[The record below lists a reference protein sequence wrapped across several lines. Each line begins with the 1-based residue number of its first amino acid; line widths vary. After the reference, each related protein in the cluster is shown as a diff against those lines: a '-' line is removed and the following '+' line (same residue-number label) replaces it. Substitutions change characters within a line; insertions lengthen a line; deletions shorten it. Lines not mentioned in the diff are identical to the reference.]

1 MKRETLAAVVLAL
14 LAVVALGV
22 AAATLDTAVTGD
34 GGGFGGDSA
43 GSGAGPSETSED
55 ASVSDS
61 PGGEAGVSL
70 PTVCYEWLREPPA
83 LLLFGLLLL
92 TVALF
97 AYRDTGSAFA
107 GAVVAATVGTPMT
120 IALLLLSMCRPL
132 ELPDRDRFGI
142 AGDENGTFTEGG
154 GGGGGVFGE
163 GSGTVSTPELLFV
176 AVVVIALVASVLVL
190 VAASGDDEDVP
201 TTGNGS
207 DDATDP
213 SDPDLAAVART
224 AGAAADRIESESA
237 GNEVYRA
244 WREMT
249 ETLDIDRPASS
260 TPAEFATAAVDA
272 GVEPEPVSQLTD
284 VFERVRYGGEDPT
297 EDRERRA
304 VAALRRIEAA
314 HGENGHAGETDGG
327 ADGEGGWAHG
337 QESEGGWNGDSSG
350 GGR

>member
-22 AAATLDTAVTGD
+22 AAATLDTAVTGG

-43 GSGAGPSETSED
+43 GSGAGPSETSD
-55 ASVSDS
+55 DVSVSDS

-92 TVALF
+92 TIALF

-107 GAVVAATVGTPMT
+107 GVVVAATVGTPLAVV
-120 IALLLLSMCRPL
+120 ILLLSMCRPL
-132 ELPDRDRFGI
+132 EFPGRDQFGVI
-142 AGDENGTFTEGG
+142 GDENGTFTEGG

-176 AVVVIALVASVLVL
+176 AVVVVALVASVLVL
-190 VAASGDDEDVP
+190 VAASGDDEGVP
-201 TTGNGS
+201 AAGNGS
-207 DDATDP
+207 DEGTDP

-237 GNEVYRA
+237 SNEVYRA

-272 GVEPEPVSQLTD
+272 GVEPGPVSQLTD

-297 EDRERRA
+297 DERERRA

-314 HGENGHAGETDGG
+314 HRDDGNGGETDGG
-327 ADGEGGWAHG
+327 GDRQEGWIR
-337 QESEGGWNGDSSG
+337 G
-350 GGR
+350 GGDDARDGGSFGGDR